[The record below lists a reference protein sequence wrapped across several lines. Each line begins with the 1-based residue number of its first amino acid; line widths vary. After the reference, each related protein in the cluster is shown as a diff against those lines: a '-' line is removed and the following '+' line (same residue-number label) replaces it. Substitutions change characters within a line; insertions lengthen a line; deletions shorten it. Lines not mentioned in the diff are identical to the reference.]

1 MTRPRLA
8 VSSSVTASACSG
20 SARHSLL
27 PRAVRGDMLHHE
39 MFVVANRL
47 PLTVKRNEK
56 TGRLEY
62 TVSAGGMVSA
72 LLGVQLVRTV
82 WVGWCPVPEDTTP
95 AELHEVDRTL
105 RSRGCVPIFLPAEES
120 AAYYNG
126 FCNDVLWPLFHY
138 VVSRTPD
145 EDHDGA
151 KEHAQWLAYK
161 RVNEKFADVIASLA
175 RESDLV
181 WVHDYHLMLL
191 PSMLRDRRARLKVG
205 WFLHTPWPSS
215 EIFRTLP
222 QRQEVLR
229 GLLGADL
236 VGFHVYDYARHF
248 LHACTR
254 LMGSEVSFSSRR
266 LRWERPLPAESGGG
280 IMQHSLKV
288 DAFPIGID
296 PRRFRRGLESPRVK
310 ARIAELRRQF
320 EGVSLM
326 LGVDRVD
333 YIKGIPQKLL
343 AMESLLAQVDSTH
356 ALLWPGCRLLAG
368 ARSASPHSSH
378 LPILASLS
386 HLAIPH
392 GHTSV

>member
-1 MTRPRLA
+1 MLSIMLLAAVAPPPPPNGATKLSIGLLVDKLTKKLEPAKRDVDLVDDEATIGGLLERNRQRVLRERAFQLAAARREWRYMPPR
-8 VSSSVTASACSG
+8 
-20 SARHSLL
+20 
-27 PRAVRGDMLHHE
+27 

-47 PLTVKRNEK
+47 PLTVKRDEN
-56 TGRLEY
+56 GRLEY
-62 TVSAGGMVSA
+62 TVSSGGMVSA

-82 WVGWCPVPEDTTP
+82 WVGWCPLPEDCTA
-95 AELHEVDRTL
+95 AEEEQIRRTL
-105 RSRGCVPIFLPAEES
+105 YARGCVPIFLPADEA

-151 KEHAQWLAYK
+151 KELECWQAYQ
-161 RVNEKFADVIASLA
+161 RVNEKFADVVSSHV
-175 RESDLV
+175 RDSDFV

-215 EIFRTLP
+215 EVFRTLP

-266 LRWERPLPAESGGG
+266 EQPCE
-280 IMQHSLKV
+280 
-288 DAFPIGID
+288 
-296 PRRFRRGLESPRVK
+296 
-310 ARIAELRRQF
+310 
-320 EGVSLM
+320 
-326 LGVDRVD
+326 
-333 YIKGIPQKLL
+333 
-343 AMESLLAQVDSTH
+343 T
-356 ALLWPGCRLLAG
+356 
-368 ARSASPHSSH
+368 
-378 LPILASLS
+378 
-386 HLAIPH
+386 
-392 GHTSV
+392 